1 MIMKIKSLFFL
12 PVVMVLMSCNEQ
24 SSKQSDADST
34 NTETVKDSSIS
45 LFDGQ
50 TLHGWH
56 GYNKT
61 GEITNWKVI
70 DGALVCMGAAP
81 DAHGG
86 DIVTDKDYANFE
98 LSWEWK
104 VDTGSNS
111 GVMYHVVEDTAYE
124 APYHTGPEY
133 QVIDDVTF
141 PQKLE
146 GWQMTGADYA
156 MTVANDKKKLKPVG
170 AWNSSKIIFNNGH
183 VEHWLNGEKI
193 VEFEAWTD
201 EWKKKVA
208 EGKWKDFPGYGKAK
222 TGKIALQD
230 HGNKAYFRNITIVEL
245 AS

>member
-1 MIMKIKSLFFL
+1 MKIKTFAFL
-12 PVVMVLMSCNEQ
+12 SATVVLVSCNEQ
-24 SSKQSDADST
+24 STKATDADST
-34 NTETVKDSSIS
+34 KTETVMDNSIV

-50 TLHGWH
+50 TLQGWH
-56 GYNKT
+56 AYNKT
-61 GEITNWKVI
+61 GAITNWKVI

-86 DIVTDKDYANFE
+86 DIVTDKDYSNFE

-111 GVMYHVVEDTAYE
+111 GVMYHVIEDTVYE

-156 MTVANDKKKLKPVG
+156 MTAANDKKHLKPVG
-170 AWNSSKIIFNNGH
+170 EWNSSKIVFNNGH

-230 HGNKAYFRNITIVEL
+230 HGNKAYFRNISIVEL
-245 AS
+245 GS